1 MAYLQELIK
10 PYSAEGGKREQVGEM
25 FDNIAP
31 VYDRL
36 NHLFSFGIDSHWR
49 RYAIK
54 ELGKHEPQTIL
65 DMSTGTGDFAILTAR
80 LLKPQSVVGADIS
93 EGMMQVG
100 RRKVEAEGLSQVISF
115 QREDCERMSFP
126 DASFDAVT
134 VAFGVRNYEH
144 LDACLREMGRVLREG
159 GQLLII
165 ELSSPKSFPMRQL
178 FHLYSHTLMPLVG
191 RMASHDGKAYDY
203 LTASIEA
210 FPTAETMTE
219 ILKKNGF
226 RLERLKLMSCG
237 ICTMYL
243 ATPNK

>member
-1 MAYLQELIK
+1 MAYLQEQIK
-10 PYSAEGGKREQVGEM
+10 PYSPEGGKREQVGEM

-36 NHLFSFGIDSHWR
+36 NHLLALGIDRRWR
-49 RYAIK
+49 RTAIR
-54 ELGKHEPQTIL
+54 ELGKHEPRRIL
-65 DMSTGTGDFAILTAR
+65 DVSTGTGDFAILTAR
-80 LLKPQSVVGADIS
+80 LLKPQRIVGADIS

-115 QREDCERMSFP
+115 QREDCERMSFT

-144 LDACLREMGRVLREG
+144 LDRCLREMGRVLRRG
-159 GQLLII
+159 GHLLII
-165 ELSSPKSFPMRQL
+165 ELSSPESFPMRQL
-178 FHLYSHTLMPLVG
+178 FRLYSHTLMPLVG
-191 RMASHDGKAYDY
+191 RLVSHDGKAYDY

-210 FPTAETMTE
+210 FPTAKAMTE
-219 ILKKNGF
+219 ILKANGF
-226 RLERLKLMSCG
+226 RLLRLRRMTGG

-243 ATPNK
+243 ATPI

>member
-1 MAYLQELIK
+1 MAYLQEQIK
-10 PYSAEGGKREQVGEM
+10 PYSPEGDKWEQVRAM
-25 FDNIAP
+25 FDSIAP

-54 ELGKHEPQTIL
+54 QLGKHEPQTIL

-80 LLKPQSVVGADIS
+80 LIKPESIVGADIS
-93 EGMMQVG
+93 EGMMHVG
-100 RRKVEAEGLSQVISF
+100 RRKVEEAGLSQVISF
-115 QREDCERMSFP
+115 RREDCERMSFP

-144 LDACLREMGRVLREG
+144 LDACLREMGRVLRKG
-159 GQLLII
+159 GHLLII
-165 ELSSPKSFPMRQL
+165 ELSSPERFPMRQL
-178 FHLYSHTLMPLVG
+178 FHLYAHTLMPLIG
-191 RMASHDGKAYDY
+191 RLVSHDGKAYDY

-210 FPTAETMTE
+210 FPTAKAMTA
-219 ILKKNGF
+219 ILEANGF
-226 RLERLKLMSCG
+226 RPLRLRRMTGG

-243 ATPNK
+243 ATPLK